1 MTAVKKIKTGNLHSH
16 ISGVESGRLMVST
29 EKLPNVNTSELLFVQ
44 TTTNK
49 PVFLVLQIKQQ
60 GITSSVTLTTDA
72 PEYFQFATD
81 DYPIFLSSLTLT
93 PDVINRGVYVHI
105 RYFSGKVGVHKGE
118 LSIQNGVDSKY
129 VSLRGQYMGFLPG
142 IQFPWPVIRKSTES
156 VWSQQS
162 LSRRWLTP
170 LFILSILLGTAYAT
184 FMYRSVPATAQES
197 QTNKPKERTVPN
209 SASSLLATK
218 TPEMAVS
225 PTRKRSKNKVVPTSK
240 EETRLSSPDHA
251 PPVERLANNG
261 QPDAPLQKR
270 KLVASI
276 EKPTDQ
282 KKMDGKK
289 TNEQLTKKRYRN
301 DIEGVSTAAGDT
313 TTSELE
319 RLINKSH

>member
-49 PVFLVLQIKQQ
+49 PVFSVLQIKQP

-93 PDVINRGVYVHI
+93 PDVINKGVYVHI

-129 VSLRGQYMGFLPG
+129 VSLRGQYTGFLPG
-142 IQFPWPVIRKSTES
+142 IQFPWPGKSTES
-156 VWSQQS
+156 VWPQQS
-162 LSRRWLTP
+162 LSRRWLAP
-170 LFILSILLGTAYAT
+170 LLILSIVLGIAYAT
-184 FMYRSVPATAQES
+184 FTYRSEPATAIAS

-209 SASSLLATK
+209 SASPLLATK
-218 TPEMAVS
+218 TPEMAVL
-225 PTRKRSKNKVVPTSK
+225 PTRKRSKNKVVATSK
-240 EETRLSSPDHA
+240 EETRLSSPDQV

-282 KKMDGKK
+282 KKIDGKK
-289 TNEQLTKKRYRN
+289 TDGQLTKRRYRN